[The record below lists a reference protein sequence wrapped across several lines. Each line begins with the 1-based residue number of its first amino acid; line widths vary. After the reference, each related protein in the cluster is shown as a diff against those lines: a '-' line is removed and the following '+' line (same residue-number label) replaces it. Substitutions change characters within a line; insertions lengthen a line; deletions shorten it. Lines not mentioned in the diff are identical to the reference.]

1 MPLDPPLLP
10 PRNGATLAEVA
21 ERAGVSIATAS
32 KALNGKDRVS
42 EQTRRRVIAAAEAIA
57 YPVAAPI
64 RQLGRTGT
72 VGLVTSD
79 LEGRFSLPI
88 LMGAED
94 RFGTGQVSVFLCD
107 ARGDAIRER
116 HYVSA
121 LLGRKVDAIMVVGSR
136 TDQRMP
142 IGRDLPVPVIYVYTP
157 SSDPRDFSLTPDN
170 VMAGR
175 LAVTHL
181 LETGRRRI
189 AHITGPAEQQAAAD
203 RARGI
208 RQGLAE
214 AGLQLAYETPQGE
227 WTERW
232 GRTAAAM
239 LIEQQRGFDAL
250 LCDSDQIARGAIDA
264 LRERG
269 IAIPGEV
276 AVMGFDDWDVIVDG
290 THPPLSSVSF
300 NLAELGRLAAEW
312 LFTAMDGK
320 PLPEGIDYRP
330 PSLAIRGS
338 TTSSI

>member
-1 MPLDPPLLP
+1 MD
-10 PRNGATLAEVA
+10 RNRTRPTPSGAATLAAVA
-21 ERAGVSIATAS
+21 ARAGVSLATAS

-42 EQTRRRVIAAAEAIA
+42 EQTRRRVIAAAEDIA
-57 YPVAAPI
+57 YPVSAPI
-64 RQLGRTGT
+64 RQLGKSGT

-136 TDQRMP
+136 TDARTP

-175 LAVTHL
+175 LATEHL
-181 LETGRRRI
+181 IDTGRRRI
-189 AHITGPAEQQAAAD
+189 AHITGPIEQQAAID

-208 RQGLAE
+208 AEALAGPGLA
-214 AGLQLAYETPQGE
+214 LAYETPQGE

-232 GRTAAAM
+232 GRTATAM
-239 LIEQQRGFDAL
+239 LIEQGRAFDAL

-269 IAIPGEV
+269 MAIPGDV

-300 NLAELGRLAAEW
+300 NLAELGNAAAEW
-312 LFTAMDGK
+312 LFAAMDGRA
-320 PLPEGIDYRP
+320 LPEGIVYRP
-330 PSLAIRGS
+330 SSLVIRGS
-338 TTSSI
+338 TTRAI